1 MRAERSTARAQVW
14 WARLVGVVAGLAGL
28 GIAGLASWAVAPLG
42 SPVPAV
48 GQLIINI
55 LPGPLVN
62 FGKETLGT
70 ADKPVLLGIIVAGV
84 LVLCGLAG
92 QLELRHRFA
101 GAAVFGLVA
110 VLGIVGISAQPGVTI
125 NAYLPIVIGLVLGYI
140 IMNSLINLLHRWQ
153 PRRADV
159 GSGEAQS
166 AARRRFLG
174 STILVGVL
182 AAVSAIAGQAL
193 AGSATAVN
201 TIRNKLLLPPPAK
214 PAPPIPAGADLHI
227 PGLGPYVT
235 PNADFYRIDTAL
247 QVPVIDPATW
257 SLTVTGMVE
266 NQVTISY
273 ADLTAKP
280 LVEH

>member
-1 MRAERSTARAQVW
+1 MRAERSAARAQVW

-110 VLGIVGISAQPGVTI
+110 VLGIIGISAQPGVTI

-140 IMNSLINLLHRWQ
+140 IMSSLINLAAPLAAA
-153 PRRADV
+153 PGRRADR
-159 GSGEAQS
+159 GRPS
-166 AARRRFLG
+166 
-174 STILVGVL
+174 
-182 AAVSAIAGQAL
+182 
-193 AGSATAVN
+193 
-201 TIRNKLLLPPPAK
+201 PPPGGASSAGRSWSACWLPCPRS
-214 PAPPIPAGADLHI
+214 PARPS
-227 PGLGPYVT
+227 
-235 PNADFYRIDTAL
+235 R
-247 QVPVIDPATW
+247 DPR
-257 SLTVTGMVE
+257 
-266 NQVTISY
+266 
-273 ADLTAKP
+273 P
-280 LVEH
+280 R

>member
-1 MRAERSTARAQVW
+1 MRAERSATRAQIW

-48 GQLIINI
+48 GQLIIKV

-70 ADKPVLLGIIVAGV
+70 ADKPILLGIIVAGV

-92 QLELRHRFA
+92 QLELKRQFA
-101 GAAVFGLVA
+101 GAAVFGVVA
-110 VLGIVGISAQPGVTI
+110 VLGIIGISAQPGVTI

-159 GSGEAQS
+159 RSGEAQS

-174 STILVGVL
+174 STILVGAL
-182 AAVSAIAGQAL
+182 AAGAAIAGQAL
-193 AGSATAVN
+193 AGAAT
-201 TIRNKLLLPPPAK
+201 
-214 PAPPIPAGADLHI
+214 
-227 PGLGPYVT
+227 
-235 PNADFYRIDTAL
+235 
-247 QVPVIDPATW
+247 
-257 SLTVTGMVE
+257 
-266 NQVTISY
+266 
-273 ADLTAKP
+273 
-280 LVEH
+280 